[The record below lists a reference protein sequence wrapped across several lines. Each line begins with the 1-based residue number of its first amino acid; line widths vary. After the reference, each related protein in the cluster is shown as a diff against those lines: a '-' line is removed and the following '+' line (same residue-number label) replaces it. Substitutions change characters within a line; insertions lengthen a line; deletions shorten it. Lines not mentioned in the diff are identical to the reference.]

1 MFIGRWWQ
9 TRFVLKLKRER
20 IHSSFYFLVEHVYDY
35 AFCLLMNFIAGWKKD
50 WNCGGSTW
58 ANATTQDF
66 GFYAEVVWWQM
77 FEFYDVDLKDFSIQG
92 VYT

>member
-1 MFIGRWWQ
+1 
-9 TRFVLKLKRER
+9 
-20 IHSSFYFLVEHVYDY
+20 
-35 AFCLLMNFIAGWKKD
+35 MNFIAGWKKD

-77 FEFYDVDLKDFSIQG
+77 FEFCDVDLKDFSIQ
-92 VYT
+92 VVFYT